1 MYIYYGFD
9 IIIKCGGSESK
20 STHTTEKV
28 YLCENDLIYD
38 GND

>member
-9 IIIKCGGSESK
+9 IIIKCGGSESN